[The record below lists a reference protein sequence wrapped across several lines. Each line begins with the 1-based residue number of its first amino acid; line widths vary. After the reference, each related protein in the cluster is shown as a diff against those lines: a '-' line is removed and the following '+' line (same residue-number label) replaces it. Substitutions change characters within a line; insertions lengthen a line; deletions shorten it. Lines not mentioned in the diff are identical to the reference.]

1 MTDERYRWRTNPAV
15 VAQFYTGEELPKDVD
30 VHLRPNE
37 ACAIIENGS
46 IVDVGTATRLTLNPS
61 LGTLSRLLSRRE
73 PFRSFMFAHT
83 GPHELLVPLKGSWKD
98 GSQAVGMAGIKMHF
112 SPDNLGRLILLPS
125 KGQKALT
132 LGHLAELIGIEL
144 NQKFS
149 TGHLSSTTQ
158 EMART
163 DSATGTLLEA
173 GLRNTAQ
180 TALADIGAVVDRVW
194 ISWTP
199 SDHDRIT
206 LMRQELETMA
216 EEGKIVAERD
226 RLEMERMLAQ
236 EVNVL
241 ERQHQLLL
249 ATTEYEAKAEAA
261 KELAALRVK
270 AEREREQWAVITKRA
285 EFEAENMRRRTELDK
300 QQEALEA
307 KLDHE
312 IRMDGLDRTMEFE
325 DKEEELKFKREMR
338 QMKRARRQSEFMQ
351 ELDEKAAKHN
361 NKMLKGAFDAMDDDD
376 TGEPHAPKRLVAGGR
391 HARAGG
397 LAHAGGRI
405 HDATDRTG
413 RLDHLKRRNSVL
425 ERQRPSFGSG

>member
-46 IVDVGTATRLTLNPS
+46 IVDVATATRLTLNPS

-125 KGQKALT
+125 KGQNALT

-312 IRMDGLDRTMEFE
+312 NRMDGLDRTMEFE

-338 QMKRARRQSEFMQ
+338 AMERARRQSEFMQ
-351 ELDEKAAKHN
+351 EQEEKAAKHN
-361 NKMLKGAFDAMDDDD
+361 NKMLKGVFDAMDGDD
-376 TGEPHAPKRLVAGGR
+376 TE
-391 HARAGG
+391 
-397 LAHAGGRI
+397 
-405 HDATDRTG
+405 
-413 RLDHLKRRNSVL
+413 
-425 ERQRPSFGSG
+425 

>member
-376 TGEPHAPKRLVAGGR
+376 TE
-391 HARAGG
+391 
-397 LAHAGGRI
+397 
-405 HDATDRTG
+405 
-413 RLDHLKRRNSVL
+413 
-425 ERQRPSFGSG
+425 

>member
-307 KLDHE
+307 KLEHE
-312 IRMDGLDRTMEFE
+312 NRMDGLDRTMEFE

-338 QMKRARRQSEFMQ
+338 AMDRARRQSEFMQ
-351 ELDEKAAKHN
+351 EQEEKAAEHN
-361 NKMLKGAFDAMDDDD
+361 NKMLKGVFDAMDGDD
-376 TGEPHAPKRLVAGGR
+376 TE
-391 HARAGG
+391 
-397 LAHAGGRI
+397 
-405 HDATDRTG
+405 
-413 RLDHLKRRNSVL
+413 
-425 ERQRPSFGSG
+425 

>member
-312 IRMDGLDRTMEFE
+312 NQMEGLDRTMEFE

-338 QMKRARRQSEFMQ
+338 QMERARRQSEFMQ
-351 ELDEKAAKHN
+351 ELEEKAAKHN
-361 NKMLKGAFDAMDDDD
+361 NKMLKGVFDAMDGDD
-376 TGEPHAPKRLVAGGR
+376 TE
-391 HARAGG
+391 
-397 LAHAGGRI
+397 
-405 HDATDRTG
+405 
-413 RLDHLKRRNSVL
+413 
-425 ERQRPSFGSG
+425 

>member
-46 IVDVGTATRLTLNPS
+46 IVDVATATRLTLNPS

-125 KGQKALT
+125 KGQNALT

-312 IRMDGLDRTMEFE
+312 NRMEGLDRTMEFE

-338 QMKRARRQSEFMQ
+338 AMERARRQSEFMQ
-351 ELDEKAAKHN
+351 EQEEKAAKHN
-361 NKMLKGAFDAMDDDD
+361 NKMLKGVFDAMDGDD
-376 TGEPHAPKRLVAGGR
+376 TE
-391 HARAGG
+391 
-397 LAHAGGRI
+397 
-405 HDATDRTG
+405 
-413 RLDHLKRRNSVL
+413 
-425 ERQRPSFGSG
+425 